1 MVSWSFELSP
11 RSMQGLLLLFC
22 FWNLQVS
29 AAKRMPIKSFTG
41 SVGNGEAFHY
51 SDIST

>member
-1 MVSWSFELSP
+1 MVVIGYGYRTQAHQIL
-11 RSMQGLLLLFC
+11 
-22 FWNLQVS
+22 NLQVS